1 MAIAKITMIGFY
13 NYLAHEN
20 EDLFEFLSV
29 PEGIDKDTLVNNIL
43 LRGGEFE
50 VLYSE
55 PAFFKNMI
63 GVWSNKWQ
71 RTMQRWINALSID
84 YNPLENYDRMEDWE
98 DNGSKVSAESKKNDA
113 SAQRTNVS
121 QNSLTDA
128 KTNSD
133 NTINSENAIN
143 SDKQERSENAV
154 AMDHSTSA
162 GDGTTTNTRSAYDSP
177 GYQPHDK
184 SESITSGE
192 NISNG
197 ITNANGTTST
207 NGTTT
212 NNALTSTQGI
222 ANGTANALNQT
233 MGTDAETGSQTANA
247 VDKTNGVHSGRI
259 HGNIGVTTSQAMLT
273 AELDISKWNIYE
285 EITNLFLS
293 EFCIYLY

>member
-13 NYLAHEN
+13 NYLAHDN

-50 VLYSE
+50 VLYSD
-55 PAFFKNMI
+55 PDFFKNMI

-71 RTMQRWINALSID
+71 RTMQRWMNALSID

-113 SAQRTNVS
+113 SSQRTNVS
-121 QNSLTDA
+121 QNSVTDA

-133 NTINSENAIN
+133 ATLNSEHQGRN
-143 SDKQERSENAV
+143 ENAV
-154 AMDHSTSA
+154 AQDSSVST
-162 GDGTTTNTRSAYDSP
+162 GNGTTTNTRSAFDA
-177 GYQPHDK
+177 GTYQPHDQT
-184 SESITSGE
+184 TSNTGGT
-192 NISNG
+192 NTSNG
-197 ITNANGTTST
+197 LTSASGTTV
-207 NGTTT
+207 
-212 NNALTSTQGI
+212 NNALTSTQGS
-222 ANGTANALNQT
+222 ANGTTNALNQT

-259 HGNIGVTTSQAMLT
+259 HGNIGVTTSQAMLQ
-273 AELDISKWNIYE
+273 AEFDISKWNIYE
-285 EITNLFLS
+285 EITNLFLN

>member
-1 MAIAKITMIGFY
+1 MNRKKVKIMAIAKITMIGFY
-13 NYLAHEN
+13 NYLAHDN
-20 EDLFEFLSV
+20 EDLFEYLSV

-50 VLYSE
+50 VLYSD
-55 PAFFKNMI
+55 PNFFKNMI

-98 DNGSKVSAESKKNDA
+98 DNGSKVSAESRKNDA

-121 QNSLTDA
+121 QNSVTDA

-133 NTINSENAIN
+133 NTVN
-143 SDKQERSENAV
+143 SDKQERSENAI
-154 AMDHSTSA
+154 AHDDSTST
-162 GDGTTTNTRSAYDSP
+162 GDGTTTNTRSAYESP

-184 SESITSGE
+184 SESVTNGT
-192 NISNG
+192 NVSNG
-197 ITNANGTTST
+197 ITSA

-212 NNALTSTQGI
+212 NNAVTSTQGS
-222 ANGTANALNQT
+222 ANGTTNALNQT

-259 HGNIGVTTSQAMLT
+259 HGNIGVTTSQAMLQ

-285 EITNLFLS
+285 EITNLFLN

>member
-13 NYLAHEN
+13 NYLAHDN
-20 EDLFEFLSV
+20 EDLFEFLTV

-50 VLYSE
+50 VLYSD
-55 PAFFKNMI
+55 PNFFKNMI

-98 DNGSKVSAESKKNDA
+98 DNGSRVSAESKKNDA
-113 SAQRTNVS
+113 SMQRRNVS

-133 NTINSENAIN
+133 NTVN
-143 SDKQERSENAV
+143 SDKQERSENAI
-154 AMDHSTSA
+154 AHDDSTST
-162 GDGTTTNTRSAYDSP
+162 GDGTTTNTRSAYESP

-184 SESITSGE
+184 SESVTGGT
-192 NISNG
+192 NVSNG
-197 ITNANGTTST
+197 ITSA

-212 NNALTSTQGI
+212 NNAVTSTQGS
-222 ANGTANALNQT
+222 ANGTTNALNQT

-259 HGNIGVTTSQAMLT
+259 HGNIGVTTSQAMLQ

>member
-1 MAIAKITMIGFY
+1 MNRKKVKIMAIAKITMIGFY
-13 NYLAHEN
+13 NYLAHDD
-20 EDLFEFLSV
+20 EDLFEFLTV

-50 VLYSE
+50 CLYSD

-98 DNGSKVSAESKKNDA
+98 DNGSRVSAESKKNDA
-113 SAQRTNVS
+113 SMHRTNVS

-133 NTINSENAIN
+133 ATLNSEHQGRN
-143 SDKQERSENAV
+143 ENAV
-154 AMDHSTSA
+154 AQDSSVST
-162 GDGTTTNTRSAYDSP
+162 GNGTTTNTRSAFNSSD
-177 GYQPHDK
+177 YQPHDK
-184 SESITSGE
+184 SESVTGGT
-192 NISNG
+192 NTSNG
-197 ITNANGTTST
+197 LTSAS
-207 NGTTT
+207 GTTT
-212 NNALTSTQGI
+212 NNALTSTQGS
-222 ANGTANALNQT
+222 ANGTTNAINQT

-259 HGNIGVTTSQAMLT
+259 HGNIGVTTSQAMLQ

-285 EITNLFLS
+285 EITNLFLN

>member
-13 NYLAHEN
+13 NYLAHDN
-20 EDLFEFLSV
+20 EDLFEFLTV

-50 VLYSE
+50 VLYSD
-55 PAFFKNMI
+55 PNFFKNMI

-98 DNGSKVSAESKKNDA
+98 DNGSRVSAESKKNDA

-121 QNSLTDA
+121 QNSMTDA

-133 NTINSENAIN
+133 NTVN
-143 SDKQERSENAV
+143 SDKQERSENAI
-154 AMDHSTSA
+154 AHDDSTST
-162 GDGTTTNTRSAYDSP
+162 GDGTTTNTRSAYESP

-184 SESITSGE
+184 SESVTGGT
-192 NISNG
+192 NVSNG
-197 ITNANGTTST
+197 ITSA

-212 NNALTSTQGI
+212 NNAVTSTQGS
-222 ANGTANALNQT
+222 ANGTTNALNQT

-259 HGNIGVTTSQAMLT
+259 HGNIGVTTSQAMLQ

-285 EITNLFLS
+285 EITNLFLN

>member
-13 NYLAHEN
+13 NYLAHDN
-20 EDLFEFLSV
+20 EDLFEFLTV

-50 VLYSE
+50 VLYSD
-55 PAFFKNMI
+55 PTFFKNMI

-98 DNGSKVSAESKKNDA
+98 DNGSRVSAESKKNDA

-121 QNSLTDA
+121 QNSMTDA

-133 NTINSENAIN
+133 NTVN
-143 SDKQERSENAV
+143 SDKQERSENAIAHDDSV
-154 AMDHSTSA
+154 ST

-184 SESITSGE
+184 SESVTSGT
-192 NISNG
+192 NVSNG
-197 ITNANGTTST
+197 ITSA

-212 NNALTSTQGI
+212 NNAVTSTQGS
-222 ANGTANALNQT
+222 ANGTTNALNQT

-259 HGNIGVTTSQAMLT
+259 HGNIGVTTSQAMLQ

>member
-1 MAIAKITMIGFY
+1 MNRKKVKIMAIAKITMIGFY
-13 NYLAHEN
+13 NYLAHDN
-20 EDLFEFLSV
+20 EDLFEYLSV

-50 VLYSE
+50 VLYSD
-55 PAFFKNMI
+55 PNFFKNMI

-98 DNGSKVSAESKKNDA
+98 DNGSRVSAENKKNDA

-121 QNSLTDA
+121 QNSMTDA

-133 NTINSENAIN
+133 NTVN
-143 SDKQERSENAV
+143 SDKQERSENAI
-154 AMDHSTSA
+154 AHDDSTST
-162 GDGTTTNTRSAYDSP
+162 GDGTTTNTRSAYESP

-184 SESITSGE
+184 SESVTGGT
-192 NISNG
+192 NTSNG
-197 ITNANGTTST
+197 ITSANGTTVNNALSST
-207 NGTTT
+207 QGSANGTT
-212 NNALTSTQGI
+212 
-222 ANGTANALNQT
+222 NALNQT

-259 HGNIGVTTSQAMLT
+259 HGNIGVTTSQAMLQ